1 MTEKKVNK
9 LPAPTWNWL
18 KMNEAALSVPEALEK
33 IAPSSDDGVLR
44 FSVRQG
50 ENVFFENEIR
60 AREGEE
66 KTIIMEYTSQGADEN
81 GGESAAGFFGI
92 KTNVILEKGSRVHLV
107 KIQMLNG
114 NFTRHDQ
121 TLAKISDDAEFRFT
135 QIELGGA
142 KNFVEMIAD
151 LDGEKS
157 SLKSDISYYCA
168 DGQELDINFVAN
180 QRGKKS
186 QSLMNSF
193 GTLGDGAKKTFRG
206 TIDFK
211 RGAAASNG
219 SELEEVLLLSENV
232 ANKSIPLIL
241 CGEEDVSGDHGA
253 TIGSVSDEMLFY
265 MNSRGIEKSAAE
277 EMMAR
282 AKVMRT
288 AALIPSESCLEKIES
303 FLDKIFSR
311 KNAEAIRE
319 RP

>member
-1 MTEKKVNK
+1 MTREIANK

-18 KMNEAALSVPEALEK
+18 KMNAAEISVPESLKK
-33 IAPSSDDGVLR
+33 IEGEPKDGVLH
-44 FSVRQG
+44 FSARPG

-66 KTIIMEYTSQGADEN
+66 KTIIMDYTSQDASEEN
-81 GGESAAGFFGI
+81 GAAGFFGI
-92 KTNVILEKGSRVHLV
+92 KTRVILEKDSRVHLV
-107 KIQMLNG
+107 KIQMLG
-114 NFTRHDQ
+114 KNFTRRDK
-121 TLAKISDDAEFRFT
+121 TFAKISDGAEFRFT

-151 LDGEKS
+151 LDGENS
-157 SLKSDISYYCA
+157 RLKSDISYYCA

-186 QSLMNSF
+186 RSLMNSF
-193 GTLGDGAKKTFRG
+193 GSLAGGAKKTFRG

-211 RGAAASNG
+211 RGSSASSG

-232 ANKSIPLIL
+232 VNKSIPLIL

-253 TIGSVSDEMLFY
+253 TIGSVSDEIFFY
-265 MNSRGIEKSAAE
+265 MNSRGIGKSAAE
-277 EMMAR
+277 EMLAR

-288 AALIPSESCLEKIES
+288 AALIPNESCVEKIEN
-303 FLDKIFSR
+303 FLDKIFSG
-311 KNAEAIRE
+311 KSAEAN
-319 RP
+319 P